1 MSYAS
6 VLEDRSVIAVRGT
19 EARSFLQGLISNDM
33 EECAPGKG
41 IYAALLT
48 PQGKIL
54 FEFFVTEHEDRFLI
68 DCATARAPDL
78 SKRLTFYRLR
88 AKVEIALVPE
98 LKVAAVW
105 EGTPQAAIDGVA
117 VFIDPRLPALGTRL
131 IGPLPALQTA
141 IAGARAGDYRS
152 HLLGHGIPDSADVP
166 PDTVFALDAGF
177 EELGA
182 VDFRKGCYVGQE
194 VTARMKHRASARR
207 RFLIAQV
214 DGNLPPPGTKLEASG
229 REVGLLATGFNGRA
243 LALVRLDRVEEAT
256 SAGDE
261 ITALGQKVSLQR
273 PSWLQP

>member
-1 MSYAS
+1 MPYAS
-6 VLEDRSVIAVRGT
+6 PLEDRSVIAVKGA
-19 EARSFLQGLISNDM
+19 EARTFLQGLVSNDM
-33 EECAPGKG
+33 DDCTPGKG

-54 FEFFVTEHEDRFLI
+54 FEFFVVEHENRFLI
-68 DCATARAPDL
+68 DCAQTRSTDL
-78 SKRLTFYRLR
+78 VKRLTFYRLR
-88 AKVEIALVPE
+88 AKVDIALDPE

-105 EGTPQAAIDGVA
+105 DGTPQGAAAGVA
-117 VFIDPRLPALGTRL
+117 AFADPRMPALGVRL
-131 IGPLPALQTA
+131 IGTLPDLHSTIGGLQK
-141 IAGARAGDYRS
+141 GDYRA
-152 HLLGHGIPDSADVP
+152 HLLGLGVPDSADVP
-166 PDTVFALDAGF
+166 PDAVFALDAGF

-194 VTARMKHRASARR
+194 VTARVKHRASARR

-214 DGNLPPPGTKLEASG
+214 DGDLPEPGTKLEASG
-229 REVGLLATGFNGRA
+229 REVGTLATGIDRRA

-261 ITALGQKVSLQR
+261 ITVMGRKVSLKR